1 MASDR
6 EFVDYLLDQMQGAG
20 VLRQRK
26 MFGEYAIYC
35 DDKVVALVCD
45 NQLFVKPT
53 DAGRNL
59 IEAASALREAPAY
72 PGAKPSLL
80 IESLYEDGDWLRQLI
95 RATAAELPA
104 PAPKKPKK
112 AKPSKPAKS
121 QHPKD

>member
-1 MASDR
+1 MASDQ

-20 VLRQRK
+20 SLRQRK

-53 DAGRNL
+53 AAGK
-59 IEAASALREAPAY
+59 AAVVAAGVLREAPAY

-80 IESLYEDGDWLRQLI
+80 IESLYEDGDWLCQLI
-95 RATAAELPA
+95 RITAAELPA
-104 PAPKKPKK
+104 PSPKKPKK
-112 AKPSKPAKS
+112 AKASKASPQS
-121 QHPKD
+121 